1 MVLPAK
7 VPVAVDSRR
16 SFQRVLITGISGSGG
31 SYLAEYIA
39 KYQPHVEVHGLSRWH
54 STASSE
60 NLRAIAHKV
69 NLHEADLMDS
79 GSVMGVIQQ
88 VRPDAIFHLAAH
100 ANVRASF
107 ITPHAVLANNILG
120 TVNLFEAIRLSKLD
134 PVIQLCST
142 SEVYGQVHPKN
153 IPITEDCPICPA
165 SPYAV
170 SKVAQDLLGGSYWMS
185 YQMQIIR
192 TRMFAYLNPRRTDLF
207 ATSFARQVAWIEAGL
222 QDNVIVHGNLES
234 VRTLIDVRDAMRAY
248 WDAIVWC
255 VPGEVYN
262 IGGVTIMKVGEFL
275 ERLIAAAKV
284 PITTRCDPNLLRP
297 ADVTLQIPSIE
308 KFAQATG
315 WKPQYSFE
323 DSLSELLGYWRGQ
336 AYIASQR
343 NANASTR

>member
-7 VPVAVDSRR
+7 VPVAVDSPR

-39 KYQPHVEVHGLSRWH
+39 KYQPNVEVHGLSRWH

-234 VRTLIDVRDAMRAY
+234 IRTLIDVRDAMRAY

-336 AYIASQR
+336 ADIASQR
-343 NANASTR
+343 NAHASTR

>member
-7 VPVAVDSRR
+7 VPVAVDSPR

-39 KYQPHVEVHGLSRWH
+39 KYQPQVEVHGLSRWH

-69 NLHEADLMDS
+69 NLHEADLMDC

-297 ADVTLQIPSIE
+297 ADVTLQIPAIE

-336 AYIASQR
+336 ADIASQR
-343 NANASTR
+343 NAHASTR

>member
-7 VPVAVDSRR
+7 VPVAVDSPR

-39 KYQPHVEVHGLSRWH
+39 KYQPNVEVHGLSRWH

-297 ADVTLQIPSIE
+297 ADVTLQIPSIK

-336 AYIASQR
+336 ADIASQR
-343 NANASTR
+343 NAHASTR

>member
-7 VPVAVDSRR
+7 VPVAVDSPR

-39 KYQPHVEVHGLSRWH
+39 KYQPNVEVHGLSRWH

-234 VRTLIDVRDAMRAY
+234 IRTLIDVRDAMRAY

-255 VPGEVYN
+255 LPGEVYN

-297 ADVTLQIPSIE
+297 ADVTLQIPSIK

-336 AYIASQR
+336 ADIASQR
-343 NANASTR
+343 NAHASTR

>member
-7 VPVAVDSRR
+7 VPVAVDSPR

-39 KYQPHVEVHGLSRWH
+39 KYQPQVEVHGLSRWH

-234 VRTLIDVRDAMRAY
+234 IRTLIDVRDAMRAY

-336 AYIASQR
+336 ADIASQR
-343 NANASTR
+343 NAHASTR

>member
-7 VPVAVDSRR
+7 VPVAVDSPR

-69 NLHEADLMDS
+69 NLHEADLMDC

-297 ADVTLQIPSIE
+297 ADVTLQIPAIE

-336 AYIASQR
+336 ADIASQR
-343 NANASTR
+343 NAHASTR

>member
-7 VPVAVDSRR
+7 VPVAVDSPR

-39 KYQPHVEVHGLSRWH
+39 KYQPNVEVHGLSRWH

-69 NLHEADLMDS
+69 NLHEADLMDC

-234 VRTLIDVRDAMRAY
+234 IRTLIDVRDAMRAY

-255 VPGEVYN
+255 LPGEVYN
-262 IGGVTIMKVGEFL
+262 IGGITIMKVGEFL

-297 ADVTLQIPSIE
+297 ADVTLQIPSIK

-336 AYIASQR
+336 ADIASQR
-343 NANASTR
+343 NAHASTR

>member
-7 VPVAVDSRR
+7 VPVAVDSPR

-234 VRTLIDVRDAMRAY
+234 IRTLIDVRDAMRAY
-248 WDAIVWC
+248 WDASVWC

-315 WKPQYSFE
+315 WKPKYSFE

-336 AYIASQR
+336 ADIASQR
-343 NANASTR
+343 NAHASTR

>member
-7 VPVAVDSRR
+7 VPVAVDSPR

-39 KYQPHVEVHGLSRWH
+39 KYQPNVEVHGLSRWH

-234 VRTLIDVRDAMRAY
+234 IRTLIDVRDAMRAY

-255 VPGEVYN
+255 LPGEVYN

-297 ADVTLQIPSIE
+297 ADVTLQIPSIK

-336 AYIASQR
+336 AHIASQR
-343 NANASTR
+343 NAHASTR